1 MSGIKT
7 QKGKI
12 MEKISRESYDRIVKI
27 IEKHIT
33 PMYFNTGLPIMC
45 IVNSEVRKLEK
56 ETETVS
62 ALHMNYEKKKSNI
75 I

>member
-1 MSGIKT
+1 MKKMSK
-7 QKGKI
+7 
-12 MEKISRESYDRIVKI
+12 ECYDQVVKI

-56 ETETVS
+56 EIYKELVIG
-62 ALHMNYEKKKSNI
+62 E
-75 I
+75 